1 VRRKRST
8 SQKAKRSLSKVSQI
22 KKPHIRRFNAAEG
35 LSKKVWRISSYS
47 EPGFSWRNFDWTVSA
62 SLFYHRLQLHTLLW
76 RPFTLHPICK
86 AILSAD
92 RPVNSARNCLEVGA
106 NNPAEVMSLRVSAVL
121 KYPFSEIKEI
131 GKAAAIHLR
140 SRKRKKL
147 TAALSGIA
155 SRLVKWHKLCRNSN
169 LIWSTA
175 NATA

>member
-1 VRRKRST
+1 MLQRVLVRKFGGL
-8 SQKAKRSLSKVSQI
+8 A
-22 KKPHIRRFNAAEG
+22 HIRSRVF
-35 LSKKVWRISSYS
+35 
-47 EPGFSWRNFDWTVSA
+47 PGETSIGPSPA

-76 RPFTLHPICK
+76 RPFTLHPICN